1 MGFGEGI
8 GAPGSAF
15 PVNRREY
22 STVIL
27 EKGYSHSTKHMVH
40 WPEDVM
46 RKFIGYSLCL
56 LVILF
61 LLEWF
66 RIVDIPYFDIP
77 DYTGSKKELFDKSQE
92 TLKD

>member
-1 MGFGEGI
+1 VPVTAFSWEGI
-8 GAPGSAF
+8 RAPSDH
-15 PVNRREY
+15 
-22 STVIL
+22 SIHLL
-27 EKGYSHSTKHMVH
+27 EHI
-40 WPEDVM
+40 M
-46 RKFIGYSLCL
+46 RKFIGYTLCI

-77 DYTGSKKELFDKSQE
+77 DYTGSKKDLIEKSQE

>member
-1 MGFGEGI
+1 
-8 GAPGSAF
+8 
-15 PVNRREY
+15 
-22 STVIL
+22 
-27 EKGYSHSTKHMVH
+27 MV
-40 WPEDVM
+40 
-46 RKFIGYSLCL
+46 RYIGYTLCI

-77 DYTGSKKELFDKSQE
+77 NYTGSKKELFDKSQE

>member
-1 MGFGEGI
+1 
-8 GAPGSAF
+8 
-15 PVNRREY
+15 
-22 STVIL
+22 
-27 EKGYSHSTKHMVH
+27 
-40 WPEDVM
+40 M